1 MNWNR
6 ILLTG
11 GLLIVCCCLSFA
23 QADRKSF
30 SVQIMAGNNNLS
42 ANSTAG
48 IDGVIF
54 EHAGADEDLTFVYGL
69 GVTWHPNHKLELSL
83 NYEATN
89 LFQRYLVYD
98 EAGEMFAGQPLIKA
112 IGYDNQPRFLGLSAS
127 YEIFAFKEF
136 GLSLILGADL
146 LSTKLKDWRNFNFND
161 ATQKLSDAINATQPA
176 FDASQFNLNYGARLS
191 YKRYFLRMVF
201 KEDFNRSITRNVR
214 FEGNEYSFQN
224 YWNMAFIQFGA
235 TVLRF

>member
-1 MNWNR
+1 MNRNR

-11 GLLIVCCCLSFA
+11 GLLVVCCCLSFA
-23 QADRKSF
+23 QVDRKNFSF
-30 SVQIMAGNNNLS
+30 QIMAGHNDHS
-42 ANSTAG
+42 ANSFAYV
-48 IDGVIF
+48 DGVIF
-54 EHAGADEDLTFVYGL
+54 LPTPTDTDLTFVYGL

-83 NYEATN
+83 NYEATS
-89 LFQRYLVYD
+89 LFQSYLVYD
-98 EAGEMFAGQPLIKA
+98 EAGEVFAGQPLIKV
-112 IGYDNQPRFLGLSAS
+112 IGYNNQPRFLGLSAS
-127 YEIFAFKEF
+127 YEIFKFKEF
-136 GLSLILGADL
+136 ELSLILGADL
-146 LSTKLKDWRNFNFND
+146 LSTKLKDWQNFDFND

-176 FDASQFNLNYGARLS
+176 FDASQFNLNYGVRLS

-201 KEDFNRSITRNVR
+201 KEDFKRSITRNVR